1 MDKHSGEEIN
11 ETETREELKNTW
23 QKDSVSCTERKVD
36 RKRKWE
42 EKTPQKIVG
51 AELSCVI

>member
-36 RKRKWE
+36 WKRKWE
-42 EKTPQKIVG
+42 EKKTQKIVG
-51 AELSCVI
+51 AELSFVV